1 MGFSKSPVELNRT
14 KKFTKDEILMA
25 IREDIAAEI
34 DAINLYLSQAM
45 LVDDDFVRSVL
56 LDIANEEKVHLGE
69 FLSVLEKLDPEQV
82 KAIKK
87 GRQETS
93 EFD

>member
-1 MGFSKSPVELNRT
+1 MGFSKSPVELGRE
-14 KKFTKDEILMA
+14 KKFSKQEILMA

-45 LVDDDFVRSVL
+45 FIEDKYVKSVL
-56 LDIANEEKVHLGE
+56 LDVANEEKVHLGE

-82 KAIKK
+82 KAIEKGKK
-87 GRQETS
+87 ETS
-93 EFD
+93 ELK

>member
-1 MGFSKSPVELNRT
+1 MGFSKSPVEMNRV
-14 KKFTKDEILMA
+14 KKFNKDEILMA

-34 DAINLYLSQAM
+34 DAINLYLSQAT
-45 LVDDDFVRSVL
+45 LIDDEFVKSVL
-56 LDIANEEKVHLGE
+56 IDIANEEKVHLGE

-87 GRQETS
+87 GKEETK
-93 EFD
+93 EFE

>member
-45 LVDDDFVRSVL
+45 LVDDNFVRSVL